1 MGKLFRPNFYQ
12 DLFLIRSSL
21 YAPAPPPATSAGAS
35 GSAAD
40 EESTNSVL
48 GQVPHQLRGFLGQ
61 FRTLPLV
68 GAAYD
73 KCTGCSETVL
83 KAYEEQGFSMLIKA
97 FNDVKYLETLTG
109 LDKLFDEGE
118 AALEKVDWDEEG
130 DDDF

>member
-1 MGKLFRPNFYQ
+1 M
-12 DLFLIRSSL
+12 
-21 YAPAPPPATSAGAS
+21 
-35 GSAAD
+35 
-40 EESTNSVL
+40 
-48 GQVPHQLRGFLGQ
+48 
-61 FRTLPLV
+61 PLV

-83 KAYEEQGFSMLIKA
+83 RAYETEGFEMMIKA
-97 FNDVKYLETLTG
+97 FNDAKYLESLTG